1 METKPYQK
9 DPIKNWTTAYK
20 LLDYF
25 SSALIWTLFFIYRK
39 INEIPSEY
47 FEWSDIWNDEK
58 LYWGILIIPIGWM
71 ILYIASSQ
79 YEKIER
85 QSRIILSI
93 KTLTQSILGGIVLL
107 LTVLVDD
114 DLMLYK
120 SYVSSFLVLVGLHF
134 LATYFFRFTFLTFL
148 KYKMSKGGIAISTLL
163 VGEGSISE
171 AISSTLKN
179 DLSLGYNLLGL
190 INDSKKTFSGFPHKG
205 GTNELRSLVKEMGIK
220 EVIFAQEE
228 GNGQAIQS
236 FLNDQYPFQEELQ
249 LNISAHEAYSS
260 AIGRI
265 KIRPI
270 RGLEILAID
279 LHEMPKWERIVKR
292 ICDVLTSV
300 VLLILLVPLIIWIVI
315 KVKFS
320 SKGPI
325 IFAQERIGLKGK
337 VFRILKF
344 RSMYQDS
351 ERKGPELSYEGDA
364 RCTPFGAFMRKW
376 RLDEIPQFVNVI
388 KGDMS
393 LVGPRPERR
402 YYIDELMKTEPRYN
416 YLLSVRPGI
425 TSLGQVKYGYAS
437 DLQQMQKRLKFD
449 LLYMDNR
456 SLRLDIKILFYT
468 LLVLLQGQGK

>member
-1 METKPYQK
+1 MEVKPYQK
-9 DPIKNWTTAYK
+9 DPIKNWSNAYK

-58 LYWGILIIPIGWM
+58 LYWGILIIPLGWM

-134 LATYFFRFTFLTFL
+134 LTTYFFRFTFLTFL
-148 KYKMSKGGIAISTLL
+148 KYKMRKGGIAISTIL
-163 VGEGSISE
+163 VGEGAISK

-190 INDSKKTFSGFPHKG
+190 INDSKKTFSGYPYMG
-205 GTNELRSLVKEMGIK
+205 SANELRSLVKEMGIK
-220 EVIFAQEE
+220 EVIFAKEE

-236 FLNDQYPFQEELQ
+236 FLNDQYPILEELQ

-260 AIGRI
+260 ATGRI

-300 VLLILLVPLIIWIVI
+300 VLLILLAPLILWIVI
-315 KVKFS
+315 RVKVS

-351 ERKGPELSYEGDA
+351 EKKGPELSFEGDA

-388 KGDMS
+388 LGDMS

-402 YYIDELMKTEPRYN
+402 YFIDELMKTEPRYN